1 MRRTKFVIAFVVAMT
16 ASTASSAFSVF
27 QSSTSGKM
35 IAACEASLKR
45 RLLDPSSYRRI
56 EAAAEVNEISLD
68 EYFKRSNHAPATQEL
83 MRRVG
88 NKASRVTAILDYNA
102 RTAAGLT
109 TRNVVKCT
117 YETTGEIGEISEHA
131 VEIDGKSFTSW
142 LVDRA
147 SRSSR

>member
-1 MRRTKFVIAFVVAMT
+1 MNVPTAALAFT
-16 ASTASSAFSVF
+16 FPEPG
-27 QSSTSGKM
+27 TSDRM
-35 IAACEASLKR
+35 IAACEISLKK

-56 EAAAEVNEISLD
+56 DAMAEVEPISLD
-68 EYFKRSNHAPATQEL
+68 DYFKRSNHTQATQEL

-88 NKASRVTAILDYNA
+88 SNASRVTAILDYNA
-102 RTAAGLT
+102 KTAAGLT
-109 TRNVVKCT
+109 TRNAVKCT

-142 LVDRA
+142 LLDQA